1 MRKGKSV
8 KSSARNAI
16 LALVAVLAMLL
27 PNASAAPAEAAP
39 VTGFEAGN
47 IISDTLFYD
56 GNAMTAAQVQTFL
69 NKRVPQCWLGRPG
82 YEVGKPVTW
91 GGVATKLASKCTRD
105 YVAKTQSRASNAYC
119 AAYVGGGNETA
130 AQIIAKVGKACG
142 ISQRVLLVMLEK
154 EQSLITDPWPN
165 NEQYFRAMGYACP
178 DSGPG
183 GTANCDPKKGGF
195 FEQVYRAAWQL
206 KVYKAF
212 PNNYNYK
219 ALQNNKIQWHPNVSC
234 GSSNV
239 YIKNWATAALY
250 IYTPYQPNK
259 KALEAGSGTGD
270 TCSSY
275 GNRNFFNLFKA
286 WFGTPNAE
294 FDVTGKIFDYWT
306 ANAWLGKPTANAATS
321 NANGGGRTQQ
331 FEGGIVFEPRASGA
345 TVSGMTKTSPIL
357 AAFNKAGGVS
367 GSWGWP
373 LAAAVNQGTSGNTVM
388 RFQSGSV
395 VESKASG
402 VFLIPTALVAAWNS
416 SGGFSG
422 SWGYPTAAAKSVGG
436 ANYQAFQKGTV
447 GRGSDGKT
455 VLVAHPFG
463 PRWIEEGGV
472 GHTLGAPTGKVTSVT
487 ANGGGKRLEFQ
498 RGSMFSSSHGVVSLN
513 AGALRD
519 EYLRLGG
526 PASAWGWPSGRY
538 ICNAAGTECS
548 MSFSSGVGVW
558 TKARGVQFTKGSAP
572 ASPGTKPG
580 AGESVVGG
588 TV

>member
-1 MRKGKSV
+1 MN
-8 KSSARNAI
+8 SSARNAI
-16 LALVAVLAMLL
+16 LALVAMVALLL

-69 NKRVPQCWLGRPG
+69 NKRVPECWLGRPG
-82 YEVGKPVTW
+82 YEVGKQVMW
-91 GGVATKLASKCTRD
+91 GGPTTLASKCTKD
-105 YVAKTQSRASNAYC
+105 YVAKTQTRASNAYC
-119 AAYVGGGNETA
+119 AAYAGGGNETV

-142 ISQRVLLVMLEK
+142 VSQQALLVMLEK
-154 EQSLITDPWPN
+154 EQGLITDPWPN
-165 NEQYFRAMGYACP
+165 NAQYSSAMGYACP

-195 FEQVYRAAWQL
+195 FEQVYGAAWQL
-206 KVYKAF
+206 KVYEAF

-219 ALQNNKIQWHPNVSC
+219 PYATSFIRWDTEVSC
-234 GSSNV
+234 GGKDV
-239 YIKNWATAALY
+239 YLENRATAALY

-259 KALEAGSGTGD
+259 ASLDAGWGEGD
-270 TCSSY
+270 ECSSY

-286 WFGTPNAE
+286 WFGTPNGQFEA
-294 FDVTGKIFDYWT
+294 TGKILDYWT
-306 ANAWLGKPTANAATS
+306 VHQQWLGKPTANAVTS
-321 NANGGGRTQQ
+321 NANGGGRSQQ
-331 FEGGIVFEPRASGA
+331 FAGGIVFEPRASGA
-345 TVSGMTKTSPIL
+345 KVSGMTKASPIL

-373 LAAAVNQGTSGNTVM
+373 LEAAANQGTSGNNVM

-402 VFLIPTALVAAWNS
+402 VFLIPTVLVAAWNS

-422 SWGYPTAAAKSVGG
+422 SWGYPTAAAKPVGG

-447 GRGSDGKT
+447 GLGGDGKT
-455 VLVAHPFG
+455 FLVAHPFG

-472 GHTLGAPTGKVTSVT
+472 GHALGAPTGKVTSIS
-487 ANGGGKRLEFQ
+487 ANGGGKRLDFQ
-498 RGSMFSSSHGVVSLN
+498 RGSMFSSSHGVASLR
-513 AGALRD
+513 AGALGD

-526 PASAWGWPSGRY
+526 PASAWGWPNGRY

-558 TKARGVQFTKGSAP
+558 TNARGVVFTEGSAP